1 MKYLFLSNYII
12 KRNHLTKYTK
22 FMGDP
27 SKLSPGFYFADK
39 FFGFIIFK
47 NKSKNTIKKRII
59 LNQVQIYM

>member
-1 MKYLFLSNYII
+1 
-12 KRNHLTKYTK
+12 
-22 FMGDP
+22 MGDP